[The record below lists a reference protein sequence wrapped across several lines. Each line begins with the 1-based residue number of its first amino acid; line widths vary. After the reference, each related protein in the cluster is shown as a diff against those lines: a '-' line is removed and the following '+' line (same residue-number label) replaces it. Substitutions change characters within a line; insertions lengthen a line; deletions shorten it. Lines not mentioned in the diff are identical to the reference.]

1 MKTKK
6 QIHDNMSKIKGKD
19 TSIELLLRKALY
31 HEGYRYRKNDRTL
44 PGCPDIVLTKYRI
57 AIFCDGD
64 FFHGYDFPKIKKNL
78 KRNREYWEK
87 KISDNQKRDM
97 SVDEQLVSLHYL
109 VYRFWEHEIK
119 ENLPKVLHEI
129 ELGILDQERKLEF
142 KE

>member
-1 MKTKK
+1 MKTEK

-31 HEGYRYRKNDRTL
+31 HEGYRYRKNVRSL
-44 PGCPDIVLTKYRI
+44 PWCPDIVLTKYKI

-64 FFHGYDFPKIKKNL
+64 FFHGYDFAKIKQNL
-78 KRNREYWEK
+78 KRNKDYWEK

-97 SVDEQLVSLHYL
+97 SVDEKLVSLHYL
-109 VYRFWEHEIK
+109 VYRFWEHEIR
-119 ENLPKVLHEI
+119 EDLSKVLHEI
-129 ELGILDQERKLEF
+129 EMGILSQERKLEF

>member
-1 MKTKK
+1 MKTEK

-31 HEGYRYRKNDRTL
+31 HEGYRYRKNVRSL
-44 PGCPDIVLTKYRI
+44 PGCPDIVLTKYKI

-64 FFHGYDFPKIKKNL
+64 FFHGYDFAKIKQNL
-78 KRNREYWEK
+78 KRNKDYWEK

-97 SVDEQLVSLHYL
+97 SVDEKLVSLHYL
-109 VYRFWEHEIK
+109 VYRFWEHEIR
-119 ENLPKVLHEI
+119 EDLSKVLHEI
-129 ELGILDQERKLEF
+129 EMGILSQERKLKF